1 MPKDRRTALK
11 VISGAVGGAAA
22 LGVGAPIIRAVMDPS
37 GKTTVSGSGE
47 EVEVGA
53 YDVLPEDGTPMSVP
67 IVLERPSDG
76 WNRMPPTQVGSV
88 WLSRHEDGVRA
99 LSTICPHLGCGVDWD
114 VASKRYLCPCHTTWF
129 APDGTLLEGPSP
141 RGMDPLE
148 TKVVEGRVWVKY
160 EKLLLGIAERVPA

>member
-88 WLSRHEDGVRA
+88 WLSKRARRSIRCIGAPCACVRRF
-99 LSTICPHLGCGVDWD
+99 
-114 VASKRYLCPCHTTWF
+114 VARLREW
-129 APDGTLLEGPSP
+129 
-141 RGMDPLE
+141 
-148 TKVVEGRVWVKY
+148 
-160 EKLLLGIAERVPA
+160 